1 MIIKNKFYL
10 PLQAFAFILILSF
23 LQACS
28 SGGPDSA
35 KYPAIPNEIGQNFCA
50 IDGRQYGHTVVV
62 IDKTSKLYQGQL
74 DFIESHVFGEK
85 FYGSYQPFTKFS
97 YIIIDSS
104 KPTSQKYI
112 WSACRPKKGSAT
124 KYSLTN
130 NNNDE
135 LNSSDENKIFVEKEW
150 ENFISDSLII
160 KNKTLKPKNSTSNK
174 SLIFETIIEVLTRP
188 DLDFE
193 DDYPVRNL
201 IIVSD
206 LMQSS
211 SRMNFYTLCKTNKN
225 LASPNIC
232 PKFKTI
238 EKNLR
243 IEEYIQ
249 KHTPKDSINDI
260 DIQIVY
266 VNNRYETKASLD
278 ETLLD
283 LWTSYFEKYGFK
295 TPKIKRMVDLR

>member
-1 MIIKNKFYL
+1 MTYNISLKKVCTTLYL
-10 PLQAFAFILILSF
+10 VLSIFLLQS
-23 LQACS
+23 CS
-28 SGGPDSA
+28 SDGPDTA
-35 KYPAIPNEIGQNFCA
+35 KYPAVPNGIDKNFCA
-50 IDGRQYGHTVVV
+50 NDGRLYGHTVVV
-62 IDKTSKLYQGQL
+62 IDKTSTLNQGQL
-74 DFIESHVFGEK
+74 DFMASHVFGEK

-97 YIIIDSS
+97 YILVDST
-104 KPTSQKYI
+104 KPTSQKYV
-112 WSACRPKKGSAT
+112 WSACRPKKGVAT
-124 KYSLTN
+124 KYSIKN

-135 LNSSDENKIFVEKEW
+135 LNSNDENKILVESTW
-150 ENFISDSLII
+150 NNFISDSLII
-160 KNKTLKPKNSTSNK
+160 KNKILKPKNSTSKN
-174 SLIFETIIEVLTRP
+174 SLIYETIIEALNRP
-188 DLDFE
+188 DLDFG
-193 DDYPVRNL
+193 DDYPLRNL
-201 IIVSD
+201 VVVSD

-211 SRMNFYTLCKTNKN
+211 DRVNFYRECKTNKN

-238 EKNLR
+238 EKNLVT
-243 IEEYIQ
+243 EEYIRNT
-249 KHTPKDSINDI
+249 TPKDSINDI